1 MIADRKTAPRRL
13 AFVATLKLPLIIA
26 AVALLAFAATSASAE
41 VYKCTSAKNQTTYS
55 DKPCTSGSKETI
67 TNTGPSV
74 SIDADSAEQL
84 ESSMTRQMDAAVKAA
99 IANNDYIR
107 AQALA
112 TTQQQRDWIAAAKK
126 EYDGRMTAS
135 LTEAN
140 LYADKSTSVE
150 CLKARS
156 DLERAANNIT
166 NSEVLSAK
174 TSLMQAACG
183 VQSSPDYLYGGPVW
197 PVFFPGHFHKLPVK
211 TGFTSPPYD
220 RTMAKP
226 FGSRFIRPEDAPK

>member
-1 MIADRKTAPRRL
+1 MIADSKATPGRL
-13 AFVATLKLPLIIA
+13 AFIATLKLPLIIA
-26 AVALLAFAATSASAE
+26 AVALLAFAATSASAQ

-55 DKPCTSGSKETI
+55 DTPCSSGSVETI
-67 TNTGPSV
+67 TNTEPSI
-74 SIDADSAEQL
+74 SGGDGSAEQM
-84 ESSMTRQMDAAVKAA
+84 ESSITRQMDAAVKAA
-99 IANNDYIR
+99 IANDDYIR

-126 EYDGRMTAS
+126 EYDGRMAVS

-140 LYADKSTSVE
+140 LYADKSTSAE
-150 CLKARS
+150 CLKARR
-156 DLERAANNIT
+156 DLEHVANGLSD
-166 NSEVLSAK
+166 SELLNAK

-183 VQSSPDYLYGGPVW
+183 VQPSSENLYGGSVL
-197 PVFFPGHFHKLPVK
+197 PVFYHGHYHKLPVK
-211 TGFTSPPYD
+211 TGYTSPPYD